1 MQNPVVVSVNFLF
14 FLLCRTFSIF
24 FFTIASAVLSYF
36 LKFLI
41 EGPDVG
47 SSSCFTISVFLM
59 QVDAKSCD
67 LKRLPNLKI
76 VSMSHCL

>member
-1 MQNPVVVSVNFLF
+1 MQNPVVVSVKF
-14 FLLCRTFSIF
+14 FFFFAMSYFFDF

-47 SSSCFTISVFLM
+47 SSPCFTISVFLM